1 MTISFDDIENA
12 FFFVSSASQFS
23 NSAILCKET
32 GEIFHISE
40 MGDSDDLPEDIEDS
54 EKYIE
59 IPHKNDLDLGKSLV
73 IDFVSETCS
82 ELLGQANAIFRHK
95 GAYSKFKTLLD
106 SKGLLD
112 DWYKYEDLRTKEK
125 LRTWCVE
132 NDIQLIE

>member
-1 MTISFDDIENA
+1 MKFDDVENA

-23 NSAILCKET
+23 NSALLCKET
-32 GEIFHISE
+32 GEIFYISE

-73 IDFVSETCS
+73 IDFISETCP
-82 ELLGQANAIFRHK
+82 ELLGQAHDIFRRK
-95 GAYSKFKTLLD
+95 GAYSRFKVLLD

-112 DWYKYEDLRTKEK
+112 DWYKYEDRRTKEE
-125 LRTWCVE
+125 LCTWCAE
-132 NDIQLIE
+132 NGIELNE